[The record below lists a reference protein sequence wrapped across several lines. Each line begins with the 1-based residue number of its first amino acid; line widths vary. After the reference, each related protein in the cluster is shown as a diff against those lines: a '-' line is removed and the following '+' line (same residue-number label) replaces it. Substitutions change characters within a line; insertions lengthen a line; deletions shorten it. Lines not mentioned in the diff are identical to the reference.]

1 MHWGDEYAV
10 CPNGTQKY
18 IADELF
24 RSGADVI
31 VGAHPHV
38 LQGTSLSNNKLI
50 AYSLG
55 NFSWYAN
62 YALSGAILK
71 VNINSGEVSGYSMTP
86 TIWDRYGL
94 PMRAT
99 GNRKTQIE
107 SLMKTANACGGLKR
121 RT

>member
-1 MHWGDEYAV
+1 V
-10 CPNGTQKY
+10 CPNGTQKS

-24 RSGADVI
+24 LAGADVI
-31 VGAHPHV
+31 VGAHPHI

-62 YALSGAILK
+62 YALSGALLTVKIDDGK
-71 VNINSGEVSGYSMTP
+71 VTGYSMTP

-99 GNRKTQIE
+99 GSRKSQIE
-107 SLMKTANACGGLKR
+107 ASIKTANACGGLKR
-121 RT
+121 NT